1 MPRKEGI
8 AVVMPKSEHA
18 MTRTYKTKGRITA
31 SLDKNRA
38 FKDILKD
45 DLVDLRKISPKY
57 DDAIIK
63 IIKGY
68 EDLGMIDKG
77 DITLSKIKESC
88 K

>member
-1 MPRKEGI
+1 M
-8 AVVMPKSEHA
+8 MPKSEHA

-57 DDAIIK
+57 DDAIIR

-77 DITLSKIKESC
+77 DITLSKIKEFC

>member
-38 FKDILKD
+38 FKDILKRRFGG
-45 DLVDLRKISPKY
+45 LEK
-57 DDAIIK
+57 
-63 IIKGY
+63 
-68 EDLGMIDKG
+68 DK
-77 DITLSKIKESC
+77 S
-88 K
+88 